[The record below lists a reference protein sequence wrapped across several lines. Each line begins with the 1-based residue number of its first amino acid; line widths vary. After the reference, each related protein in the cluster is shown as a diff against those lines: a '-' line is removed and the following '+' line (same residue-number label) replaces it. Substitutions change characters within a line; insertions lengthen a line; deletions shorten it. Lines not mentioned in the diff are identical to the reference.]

1 MSNKGLVKIK
11 TETAR
16 INGSPPYLKAFG
28 GRALPTPFITQAALP
43 AAGRKPAQPLSHPGR
58 RGEQRESTDVDS
70 EPCSGLWG
78 LGEVGRYVTALSAT
92 TVMGGSW
99 EECIKEH

>member
-43 AAGRKPAQPLSHPGR
+43 AAGRKPAQPQSPR
-58 RGEQRESTDVDS
+58 KA
-70 EPCSGLWG
+70 WG
-78 LGEVGRYVTALSAT
+78 AEGKHGC
-92 TVMGGSW
+92 GF
-99 EECIKEH
+99 